1 MEKTKLWMPEL
12 KLQFKMD
19 SNSTYLSGLGLL
31 GVGGSNIWHDSPS
44 GQFVKP
50 GTSKQPYMH
59 LLSLKFQII
68 L

>member
-1 MEKTKLWMPEL
+1 MPEL

-19 SNSTYLSGLGLL
+19 SNAYLSGLGLL

-44 GQFVKP
+44 GQFVKS

-59 LLSLKFQII
+59 LLSLKFQTI